1 MMPVQTCSI
10 CNGPIVGFGNNA
22 QPVNDGRC
30 CDRCYS
36 ETVVPERVRRGARAR
51 CQARRRRRGAAMTS
65 GIIALIVGFAAGYG
79 RVGFPPPT
87 PSG

>member
-1 MMPVQTCSI
+1 MTPVQTCSI

-36 ETVVPERVRRGARAR
+36 ETVVPERVRRVLERDAKREGNGGAL
-51 CQARRRRRGAAMTS
+51 Q
-65 GIIALIVGFAAGYG
+65 
-79 RVGFPPPT
+79 
-87 PSG
+87 